1 VGIKKRKLIANY
13 KKYRILFSA
22 LYFVLCSFTSFA
34 QEKESTEIHKT
45 KSSATIGGINYYLHT
60 VEKGQTLFAIAKF
73 YKIEVND
80 LVIENP
86 EAIDGLKPGQILKIP
101 IQKKKTVKSEVV
113 DTSNCIVHVVEK
125 GQTLYSI
132 TKQYNVSDDVLKKLN
147 PELLNG
153 LKTGQKILIP
163 SNKPKVESTSVV
175 ATTSTTTTTTTTTAP
190 SNLKEGTIVTQN
202 IQKLEAADRISTSS
216 IYKGEIKEE
225 YNVAF
230 FLPFH
235 ADEANAIEMEALLK
249 GESQFPNKTNVA
261 LQFYEGALLA
271 IDSLKKL
278 KLNAKIF
285 VFDVDDSD
293 SLNMLTLLK
302 KPELL
307 AMDLIIGPLYGSS
320 FMPVAKFAKENG
332 IAIVSPFTQ
341 VNKILFENPYV
352 CKVSPSITLQIEKMA
367 GYVVDSFQTQN
378 IVLVNGGGL
387 AKDLSFYNSFKK
399 TANDLLIQRG
409 ALKAD
414 SIKEAKGLA
423 GLQAMLSTTKI
434 NVVVLPSSNQ
444 SFVTDFI
451 SKLYSMRDKYKIVL
465 FGLQSWINYDNL
477 DFEYLN
483 GISLHVPS
491 NHFIDYENVTTR
503 KFVLDY
509 RAKFKTEPELFS
521 YQGFDVTFFFLNAL
535 KQNGSGLLNNLSQLK
550 YTGIETNYQ
559 FSQFPIDSGFENKHV
574 FIVKYQDYK
583 LVKAN

>member
-1 VGIKKRKLIANY
+1 MGIKKRKLIANY